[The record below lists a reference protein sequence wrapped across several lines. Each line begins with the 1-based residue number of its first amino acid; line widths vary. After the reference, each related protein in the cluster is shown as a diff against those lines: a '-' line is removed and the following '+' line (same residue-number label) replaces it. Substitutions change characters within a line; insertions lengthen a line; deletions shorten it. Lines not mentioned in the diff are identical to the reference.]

1 MNLKLLRIHGEIC
14 RFKKKRKKYSGE
26 INQFNHGF
34 INCGC
39 LHSATLKAYRVRDIR
54 FLVQNVQNEI
64 LKILKMFKNNMKF
77 TWEAR
82 CINSKISSKSR
93 QKHHA
98 HDIDILSVLFII
110 IMA

>member
-14 RFKKKRKKYSGE
+14 RFEKKRKKYSGE

-64 LKILKMFKNNMKF
+64 LKILKMFKYNMKF
-77 TWEAR
+77 
-82 CINSKISSKSR
+82 S
-93 QKHHA
+93 
-98 HDIDILSVLFII
+98 
-110 IMA
+110 

>member
-39 LHSATLKAYRVRDIR
+39 LHSATLKAYRVRALKAYIR

-77 TWEAR
+77 T
-82 CINSKISSKSR
+82 
-93 QKHHA
+93 
-98 HDIDILSVLFII
+98 
-110 IMA
+110 